1 MPTPDIQRD
10 PRWHAAKATRSRLPG
25 QPSSDAIL
33 GSFAALIDRLLAAQ
47 TQLISSY
54 LRIGSSLAA
63 GSRPATPTPTT
74 SPPRPDD
81 DQQASASASV
91 SSDPAPAPATDL
103 IAARAY
109 QIFVQ
114 RGAEPGDPVDDW
126 RRAEGELRADLTG

>member
-10 PRWHAAKATRSRLPG
+10 PWRDAARATGSSLSG
-25 QPSSDAIL
+25 PSSPGAIL
-33 GSFAALIDRLLAAQ
+33 GSFAALIDHLLAAQ
-47 TQLISSY
+47 IQLISSY
-54 LRIGSSLAA
+54 LRIGSSVAR

-81 DQQASASASV
+81 DLSAPAA
-91 SSDPAPAPATDL
+91 SDPAPAPVTDL

-114 RGAEPGDPVDDW
+114 RGVEPGDPVDDW
-126 RRAEGELRADLTG
+126 RRAEAELRADLTG

>member
-10 PRWHAAKATRSRLPG
+10 PWRDAARATGSSLSG
-25 QPSSDAIL
+25 PSSPGAIL
-33 GSFAALIDRLLAAQ
+33 GSFAALIDHLLAAQ
-47 TQLISSY
+47 IQLISSY
-54 LRIGSSLAA
+54 LRIGSSVAR

-81 DQQASASASV
+81 DLSAPAA
-91 SSDPAPAPATDL
+91 SDPAPAPATDL

-114 RGAEPGDPVDDW
+114 RGVEPGDPVDDW
-126 RRAEGELRADLTG
+126 RRAEAELRADLTG

>member
-1 MPTPDIQRD
+1 MPPPDLQRD
-10 PRWHAAKATRSRLPG
+10 PWRYAARATRSTLPG
-25 QPSSDAIL
+25 PPSPGAL
-33 GSFAALIDRLLAAQ
+33 PGSFAALIGHLLVAQ

-54 LRIGSSLAA
+54 LRIGSSIAR

-81 DQQASASASV
+81 DLSASASAP
-91 SSDPAPAPATDL
+91 SDPAPAPATDL

-114 RGAEPGDPVDDW
+114 RGGEPGDPVDDW
-126 RRAEGELRADLTG
+126 RRAEAELRAEMTR

>member
-10 PRWHAAKATRSRLPG
+10 PWRDAARATGSSLSG
-25 QPSSDAIL
+25 PSSPGAIL
-33 GSFAALIDRLLAAQ
+33 GSFAALIDHLLAAQ
-47 TQLISSY
+47 IQLISSY
-54 LRIGSSLAA
+54 LRIGPSGAR

-81 DQQASASASV
+81 ELSASASV
-91 SSDPAPAPATDL
+91 PSDPAPAPATDL

-114 RGAEPGDPVDDW
+114 RGGEPGNPADDW
-126 RRAEGELRADLTG
+126 RRAEAELRAELIG

>member
-1 MPTPDIQRD
+1 
-10 PRWHAAKATRSRLPG
+10 
-25 QPSSDAIL
+25 
-33 GSFAALIDRLLAAQ
+33 LIGHLLVAQ

-54 LRIGSSLAA
+54 LRIGSSIAR

-81 DQQASASASV
+81 DLSASASAP
-91 SSDPAPAPATDL
+91 SDPAPAPATDL

-114 RGAEPGDPVDDW
+114 RGGEPGDPVDDW
-126 RRAEGELRADLTG
+126 RRAEAELRAELTG

>member
-10 PRWHAAKATRSRLPG
+10 PRRRGAKATRSTLPG
-25 QPSSDAIL
+25 PPSPGAIL
-33 GSFAALIDRLLAAQ
+33 GSFATLVDHLLAAQ

-54 LRIGSSLAA
+54 LRIGSSVAR

-74 SPPRPDD
+74 LPPQSDD
-81 DQQASASASV
+81 DLSASASAP
-91 SSDPAPAPATDL
+91 SDPAPAPATDL

-114 RGAEPGDPVDDW
+114 RGGEPGDPVDDW
-126 RRAEGELRADLTG
+126 RRAEAELRAELTG